1 MTSQYGGR
9 VPYAT
14 LNILY
19 STVAL
24 SQMNNIDKKSNK
36 MIQLKSL

>member
-1 MTSQYGGR
+1 MEDVSH
-9 VPYAT
+9 AI